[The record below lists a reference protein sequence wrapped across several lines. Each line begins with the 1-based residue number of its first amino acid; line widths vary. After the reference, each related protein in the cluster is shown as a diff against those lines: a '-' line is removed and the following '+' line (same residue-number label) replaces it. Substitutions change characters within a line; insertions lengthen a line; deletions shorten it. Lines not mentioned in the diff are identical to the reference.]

1 MWHNEGEDTLNIYV
15 QTIIHMQ
22 KTDFHIN
29 IRKYNVHT
37 WQQKHES
44 DSLISIICML
54 IIKSVRAHPNYQTSG
69 SDLRRAIALARHRA
83 PKCCTRRVIFSAPWS
98 THKQTRS
105 KESDFS
111 LSYSSLCPPK
121 ESDLSLSCHFQNL
134 STAKHNT
141 HPSNTMDMVS
151 IPYVSNLLSMA
162 IHQLGNTN
170 KDKAP
175 DSTW

>member
-1 MWHNEGEDTLNIYV
+1 MTLEAEHQTLTLHAPDGSNTFKNSQHGCGKQTHRFTFSKIFKETTTQKEFFASTVLNTVKDFIEGQNCLIFTYGVTNSGKTY
-15 QTIIHMQ
+15 TIQGEHLHFI
-22 KTDFHIN
+22 TSYIF
-29 IRKYNVHT
+29 
-37 WQQKHES
+37 
-44 DSLISIICML
+44 
-54 IIKSVRAHPNYQTSG
+54 SG

-134 STAKHNT
+134 STA
-141 HPSNTMDMVS
+141 S
-151 IPYVSNLLSMA
+151 
-162 IHQLGNTN
+162 
-170 KDKAP
+170 
-175 DSTW
+175 